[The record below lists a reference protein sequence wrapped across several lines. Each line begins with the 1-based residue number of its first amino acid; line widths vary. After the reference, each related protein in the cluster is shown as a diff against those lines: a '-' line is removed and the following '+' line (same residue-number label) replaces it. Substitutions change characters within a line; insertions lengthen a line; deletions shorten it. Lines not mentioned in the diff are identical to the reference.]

1 MDTDRK
7 EEKKRRMGKRM
18 WLGKY
23 LKKETD
29 KEPGRCYGGRIRVAA
44 GVMAAVIACGGIGYQ
59 AIAADTKKLKTE
71 AADDR
76 ETETVS
82 QDTSG
87 ETENGF
93 SEEGTTQM
101 QTDSQYVAF
110 SAEAVTMSV
119 EEVYVQAGSTVE
131 EGDALLKL
139 TDESVADALSYYEEA
154 VADAKDALY
163 SAQLAFE
170 SGMLTA
176 ESELAGALLTADGA
190 EECYEASLSD
200 LAISVTE
207 AEQEYNDAVAEIWDY
222 QDAIDNGTYY
232 VQAGIDEKQSAVDSA
247 QASLV
252 AAQEALTAAQGT
264 CETAKA
270 AMTAD
275 LENLKAQIAAGASYE
290 ELAALTE
297 QTAADYAAVQ
307 MASEALTQSQSAA
320 SAAEGEVQK
329 AAQSQES
336 AVKDYNSKVET
347 ANQKIAEL
355 TERLEELEEKCNQAK
370 REATLRQ
377 PELEQQYEEAVLE
390 GKYANT
396 TYETSLARLQSA
408 VDEAEDTLEAL
419 EEEQSALLSLEDGI
433 ICADR
438 AGTVAAVSYEAEDVL
453 YEEAA
458 LVSYYD
464 TDTIL
469 ISVEVSQEE
478 IADLAVGDAV
488 EVVIAVGR
496 NGTKEGEISSI
507 ATEKTSGQSLSNV
520 TYTVLVAV
528 DNADGSLSAG
538 ASATVWFD
546 NGNEEEAG
554 GTN

>member
-101 QTDSQYVAF
+101 QIDSQYVAF

-252 AAQEALTAAQGT
+252 AAQEALAAAQST

-290 ELAALTE
+290 ELAVLTE

-307 MASEALTQSQSAA
+307 TASEALTQSQSAA

-336 AVKDYNSKVET
+336 AVKEYNSKVET

-396 TYETSLARLQSA
+396 TYETSLAKLQSA

-488 EVVIAVGR
+488 EVVIAGGR
-496 NGTKEGEISSI
+496 NGTNEGEISSI

>member
-1 MDTDRK
+1 METERI
-7 EEKKRRMGKRM
+7 EEKKRRTGKRM
-18 WLGKY
+18 WLWKH
-23 LKKETD
+23 LKEETD
-29 KEPGRCYGGRIRVAA
+29 KEPGRCNGRRIRVAS
-44 GVMAAVIACGGIGYQ
+44 GVMAAVLACGGIGYQ
-59 AIAADTKKLKTE
+59 AIAADTEEKKTE
-71 AADDR
+71 VADGR
-76 ETETVS
+76 ETIS
-82 QDTSG
+82 QDISG
-87 ETENGF
+87 KTENGF

-101 QTDSQYVAF
+101 QTESQYAAF

-139 TDESVADALSYYEEA
+139 TDESVADALAYYEEA

-190 EECYEASLSD
+190 EESYEASLSD

-252 AAQEALTAAQGT
+252 AAQEALAAAQGT

-307 MASEALTQSQSAA
+307 TASDVLTQSQSAA

-329 AAQSQES
+329 AVQSQES
-336 AVKDYNSKVET
+336 AVKEYNSKVEA

-396 TYETSLARLQSA
+396 TYETSLAKLQSA

-419 EEEQSALLSLEDGI
+419 EEEQSALLSLEGGV

-438 AGTVAAVSYEAEDVL
+438 AGMVAAVSYEAEDVL
-453 YEEAA
+453 YEEIA

-478 IADLAVGDAV
+478 IAYLAVGDAV
-488 EVVIAVGR
+488 EVVIAGGR
-496 NGTKEGEISSI
+496 NGTREGEISSI
-507 ATEKTSGQSLSNV
+507 ATEKTLGQSLSNV

-538 ASATVWFD
+538 TSATVWFD
-546 NGNEEEAG
+546 NENEEVTG
-554 GTN
+554 GAN

>member
-1 MDTDRK
+1 METEQK
-7 EEKKRRMGKRM
+7 EKKRRAEKRM
-18 WLGKY
+18 QLWKH

-29 KEPGRCYGGRIRVAA
+29 KEPGIGAGRHIRVTA
-44 GVMAAVIACGGIGYQ
+44 GVMAAVLACGGIGYH
-59 AIAADTKKLKTE
+59 AIAADTGEVKTE
-71 AADDR
+71 AADGGKTDAIP
-76 ETETVS
+76 
-82 QDTSG
+82 QDASG

-101 QTDSQYVAF
+101 LTKSQYAAF
-110 SAEAVTMSV
+110 SADGVTMSV
-119 EEVYVQAGSTVE
+119 EEVYVQAGSSVE

-139 TDESVADALSYYEEA
+139 TDESVEDAVSYYEEA
-154 VADAKDALY
+154 VADAKDTLY

-170 SGMLTA
+170 SGVLTA
-176 ESELAGALLTADGA
+176 ESELTGALLAADGA
-190 EECYEASLSD
+190 EESYEASLSD
-200 LAISVTE
+200 LALSVTE
-207 AEQEYNDAVAEIWDY
+207 AEQEYNNAVAEIWEY
-222 QDAIDNGTYY
+222 QEAIDNGTYY

-247 QASLV
+247 QAALV
-252 AAQEALTAAQGT
+252 TAQEALTAAQGT

-307 MASEALTQSQSAA
+307 TASDALTQSQSAA
-320 SAAEGEVQK
+320 SAAEGEAQK
-329 AAQSQES
+329 ATQSQEN
-336 AVKDYNSKVET
+336 AVKEYNSRVEE

-355 TERLEELEEKCNQAK
+355 TERLEELEEKCSEAK
-370 REATLRQ
+370 REAALRQ
-377 PELEQQYEEAVLE
+377 PELEQQYEQAVLE

-396 TYETSLARLQSA
+396 TYETSLAKLKSA
-408 VDEAEDTLEAL
+408 VDEAEDALEAL
-419 EEEQSALLSLEDGI
+419 EAEQSELLGLEDGV

-438 AGTVAAVSYEAEDVL
+438 SGTVAAVFYEAEDVL

-469 ISVEVSQEE
+469 ISVEVSQEK
-478 IADLAVGDAV
+478 IAGLAVGDAV
-488 EVVIAVGR
+488 WVAIAGS
-496 NGTKEGEISSI
+496 GTKEGEISSI

-520 TYTVLVAV
+520 TYTVQVAL
-528 DNADGSLSAG
+528 DNADGSLNAG
-538 ASATVWFD
+538 ASATVWFG
-546 NGNEEEAG
+546 NGNEEETG

>member
-29 KEPGRCYGGRIRVAA
+29 KEPGRCCGRRIRVTA

-59 AIAADTKKLKTE
+59 AIAADTKEMKAETADEGE
-71 AADDR
+71 AK
-76 ETETVS
+76 TVS

-101 QTDSQYVAF
+101 RTESQYAAF
-110 SAEAVTMSV
+110 SVEAVTMSV

-131 EGDALLKL
+131 EGDALFKL
-139 TDESVADALSYYEEA
+139 TDESVADAIAYYEEA
-154 VADAKDALY
+154 VADAWDTLY
-163 SAQLAFE
+163 TAQLAFE
-170 SGMLTA
+170 SGVLTA
-176 ESELAGALLTADGA
+176 ESELTGTLLTADGA
-190 EECYEASLSD
+190 EESYEASLSD

-207 AEQEYNDAVAEIWDY
+207 AEQEYSDAVAEIWDY

-247 QASLV
+247 QASL
-252 AAQEALTAAQGT
+252 AAAREALTAAQGT
-264 CETAKA
+264 DEAAKA

-307 MASEALTQSQSAA
+307 TASDALTQSQNAA
-320 SAAEGEVQK
+320 SAAEAEVQK
-329 AAQSQES
+329 ATQSQES
-336 AVKDYNSKVET
+336 AVKEYNSKVEM

-370 REATLRQ
+370 REAALRQ

-464 TDTIL
+464 TETIL
-469 ISVEVSQEE
+469 ISVEVAQEE

-488 EVVIAVGR
+488 EVVIAGTR

-546 NGNEEEAG
+546 NENEEEAG
-554 GTN
+554 GTD